1 MKLINNPTFDI
12 VDDMNATRAGWHSI
26 VNERLNRLL
35 NWSIDNVPF
44 YSDLS
49 IGDENATDN
58 LQRFPIVGKRELSRE
73 MRAFVSRIRLDGEY
87 GNSTGGSTGE
97 PLQVLQNKEFRD
109 YQRAGAYL
117 FYSWAGWKPGDR
129 ILKIWGS
136 PRDVLHQTKNFR
148 GRLISFIRNERVLD
162 AFRISADSASKYLD
176 CINEFRPQILEC
188 YVDAAYI
195 VATEI
200 LRKGLKVK
208 HKPHGIIVSAGTL
221 FPSMESTIRKA
232 FQAPVFNR
240 YGSREAGG
248 IACTC
253 PSGRIH
259 VNPFTHFLEV
269 VNDNGERIQ
278 EGTGKVVLTVLSNLS
293 MPLIRYSIGD
303 VATVGEQEK
312 LCGCGRDWQTLERID
327 GRTGDLIRKRDGTT
341 ISPFFFIH
349 FLGVVHNKGFIDKYQ
364 VVQEDYNKIAVK
376 IVLRECF
383 RSQTPVVQQSLGNLV
398 SDTKTVL
405 GNEMEVRIDFCSH
418 IDPAASGKYSFVV
431 SKISHDTIGQ

>member
-1 MKLINNPTFDI
+1 MKLIKNPTFEILDN
-12 VDDMNATRAGWHSI
+12 MNASRAKWHTI
-26 VNERLNRLL
+26 VNEKLNKLL
-35 NWSIDNVPF
+35 KWSLSNVPF
-44 YSDLS
+44 YSNLS
-49 IGDENATDN
+49 FEEGNAIED

-73 MRAFVSRIRLDGEY
+73 RSAFVSRIRLEGEY
-87 GNSTGGSTGE
+87 ENSTGGSTGV

-117 FYSWAGWKPGDR
+117 FYTWAGWKPGDR

-148 GRLISFIRNERVLD
+148 GRLISFIRNEQIVD
-162 AFRISADSASKYLD
+162 AFRISAESAIKYVD

-195 VATEI
+195 VASEI
-200 LRKGLKVK
+200 LRKGLKLK
-208 HKPHGIIVSAGTL
+208 HRPLGIIVSAGTL
-221 FPSMESTIRKA
+221 FPSMESVIEEA

-269 VNDNGERIQ
+269 VNDKGERIR
-278 EGTGKVVLTVLSNLS
+278 EGTGKVVLTLLSNLS

-303 VATVGEQEK
+303 VATVTEQET
-312 LCGCGRDWQTLERID
+312 LCGCGREWQTLERID

-364 VVQEDYNKIAVK
+364 VVQEDYDRIVVRV
-376 IVLRECF
+376 VLRDSF
-383 RSQTPVVQQSLGNLV
+383 KPDNQVVQQSLGNLI
-398 SDTKTVL
+398 SDIKAVL
-405 GNEMEVRIDFCSH
+405 GNEMEVRIDFCNH

-431 SKISHDTIGQ
+431 SKISHEALGK